1 MNRKEITSLV
11 LILLWLVPTVGAA
24 SGELQAQA
32 QLLMKSPDVTITG
45 TYELPTRPEV
55 LESILRTPILLAR
68 LWEAYQFTP
77 LYKARLVQGDGI
89 HVDDPTGIAG
99 NIFLAEQ
106 SGNRRIYVGNGAL
119 NHKLVPSF
127 RGKMALVL
135 TATPKGP
142 ALSARI
148 DVYIRTDSRVLGFLT
163 RTMFPLVK
171 TRALHRMT
179 ANVTD
184 IGTILKDLSNE
195 PQKTAARLKKEDAA
209 ALLKI
214 LPQPPQAVPAIAKT
228 QSPAKKT
235 QSLPQSRKDA
245 KKP

>member
-1 MNRKEITSLV
+1 MNRKEIPSLV
-11 LILLWLVPTVGAA
+11 LILLWLVATAGAA

-32 QLLMKSPDVTITG
+32 QLLMKSPDVTISG
-45 TYELPTRPEV
+45 TYEMQTRPDV
-55 LESILRTPILLAR
+55 LESILRTPVLLAR
-68 LWEAYQFTP
+68 LWEVYEFTP
-77 LYKARLVQGDGI
+77 LYKARLQGEGI

-99 NIFLAEQ
+99 DIFLVEQ
-106 SGNRRIYVGNGAL
+106 SGNRRVYVGNGAL

-135 TATPKGP
+135 TATPKGS
-142 ALSARI
+142 AVSARI

-171 TRALHRMT
+171 TRALHRLT
-179 ANVTD
+179 ANATD
-184 IGTILKDLSNE
+184 IGTILEDLSNE

-214 LPQPPQAVPAIAKT
+214 LPQPPQAVPAAAKT

-235 QSLPQSRKDA
+235 QSSPQKRKDA

>member
-1 MNRKEITSLV
+1 MNRKEIPLLV

-32 QLLMKSPDVTITG
+32 QLLMKTPDVTISG
-45 TYELPTRPEV
+45 TYEMQTWPDV

-68 LWEAYQFTP
+68 LWEVYEFTP
-77 LYKARLVQGDGI
+77 LYKARLQGEGI

-99 NIFLAEQ
+99 DIFLVEQ

-135 TATPKGP
+135 TATPKGS
-142 ALSARI
+142 AVSARI

-179 ANVTD
+179 ANATD
-184 IGTILKDLSNE
+184 IGTILKDLSNA

-214 LPQPPQAVPAIAKT
+214 LPQPPQAVPAVAKT

-235 QSLPQSRKDA
+235 QSSPQKRKDA